1 MSHPRHELRWN
12 GWGRRSAGFEFH
24 GREEAAW
31 KVVAGALGGA
41 ALPETPAVPLGDA
54 RLPESRLTSAQREA
68 LGRLTAP
75 DRVKTDRFERALHAL
90 GRSYHDLLR
99 LRAGDLS
106 LAPDAVVYPEHHDEV
121 AALLGYCDA
130 ERLAVV
136 PFGGG
141 SSVVGGVTGSAG
153 PHAAAV
159 TIDLTRMTKVDT
171 VDRLSR
177 TVRADT
183 GVYGPDLEAQLN
195 EQGYTVGHFP
205 QSFEFSTLGGWVA
218 TRAGGHYATLLT
230 HIDDLTQAVRVVT
243 PAGVVETPRVPAS
256 GAGPDPNRLFL
267 GSEGGL
273 GVITRAWVRVRPAP
287 RWRFS
292 ANVRFGRFEDAVE
305 AARAVAQAGLH
316 PANCRVLDG
325 REALLN
331 GVSAGDESVLLLGFE
346 SADHA
351 PDEAI
356 ARAVALA
363 VAAGG
368 RCDEGIARRHDDDG
382 HRAAA
387 AQRWR
392 EAFLGAPY
400 LQSGLLSVGV
410 MADTFET
417 CVPWSRFAALHA
429 DVLSSVQ
436 QALLAVCGAGAVTC
450 RLTHVYP
457 DGPAPYYTFLGPFE
471 PARGLAQWAAVKA
484 AASAAL
490 ARHGATITHH
500 HAVGRTHRPWFDR
513 ERPDLF
519 AATLRAAR
527 GVLDPAGVM
536 NPGVLVDAV
545 SEP

>member
-1 MSHPRHELRWN
+1 MAEERARSFWAWGWADRLPDHDAREILAAQVGGLLDRSFTVAPYPTLADARVPPPRL
-12 GWGRRSAGFEFH
+12 
-24 GREEAAW
+24 
-31 KVVAGALGGA
+31 
-41 ALPETPAVPLGDA
+41 AVPAELATFTTDDRTA
-54 RLPESRLTSAQREA
+54 RIGHTY
-68 LGRLTAP
+68 GRAW
-75 DRVKTDRFERALHAL
+75 R
-90 GRSYHDLLR
+90 DLLR
-99 LRAGDLS
+99 GFQGDFS
-106 LAPDAVVYPEHHDEV
+106 PAPDLVATPSNEDDIA
-121 AALLGYCDA
+121 AALAWCG
-130 ERLAVV
+130 RHRVAVV
-136 PFGGG
+136 PYGGG
-141 SSVVGGVTGSAG
+141 TSVVGGVECRDPRFAG
-153 PHAAAV
+153 
-159 TIDLTRMTKVDT
+159 TLSLDLRRLDGLVSLDA
-171 VDRLSR
+171 VDR
-177 TVRADT
+177 VACIEAGAT
-183 GVYGPDLEAQLN
+183 GPRVEAHLAPHCL
-195 EQGYTVGHFP
+195 TLRHFP

-305 AARAVAQAGLH
+305 AARAVAQSGLH

-382 HRAAA
+382 QRAAA

-417 CVPWSRFAALHA
+417 CVPWSRFAAFHA
-429 DVLSSVQ
+429 DVRSSVQ

-536 NPGVLVDAV
+536 NPGVLVDGV